1 MAPRFTSVITKHVVR
16 PLLPAPCPVTLPIPT
31 ARLLLLPIFLIVH
44 LHLLPVAT
52 LHLLHVA
59 TLHLLPVATPHLLP
73 VATLHLLPVA
83 PIHLPLHLAMS
94 RPAVERFADA
104 NGRLRLRPRLRLF
117 TCDSHKD
124 PKALIRKHPSRQVV
138 VPRSLSPLDPAGAGA
153 EIYGLQ
159 VRLDE
164 LCTQYLR
171 PSVVLSYQDKD
182 ELSKVYNKMT
192 AKFPWL
198 AHYDNYWPVSV
209 CLQGKLHNSAARA
222 TEKSTR
228 KVLNIIAGTAP
239 SFLRELRC
247 RHYSTSHN
255 TPRFAFTPTH
265 IEYCKPDASRYPL
278 VESIFSDAAHQ
289 PWIHDFNVRLQHGQK
304 ISRFRIF
311 MKRGKALNANAC
323 ANTIA
328 GDVVIMRVAAH
339 DTTSVVNMRST
350 DSRIADYVF
359 HAALQRMTKFQSVH
373 RTRLPKELTVYRAHA
388 FPGSP

>member
-1 MAPRFTSVITKHVVR
+1 
-16 PLLPAPCPVTLPIPT
+16 
-31 ARLLLLPIFLIVH
+31 
-44 LHLLPVAT
+44 
-52 LHLLHVA
+52 
-59 TLHLLPVATPHLLP
+59 
-73 VATLHLLPVA
+73 
-83 PIHLPLHLAMS
+83 MS
-94 RPAVERFADA
+94 RQQSREFADA

-138 VPRSLSPLDPAGAGA
+138 VPGSLSPLDPAGAGA

-159 VRLDE
+159 GKNFSHSIDLA
-164 LCTQYLR
+164 LM
-171 PSVVLSYQDKD
+171 VLSSPALTSFARNTCVRRGAIYQDKD

-198 AHYDNYWPVSV
+198 AHYDNYWPVSGRPLFELDPQPKWAEGAEEEIQRKTMACRDGRSGSRFAGRGSRV
-209 CLQGKLHNSAARA
+209 AHTRSGFTGTRNKGREPLKSPIPQAKVSNFIPATSPAILHN
-222 TEKSTR
+222 TMVNNR
-228 KVLNIIAGTAP
+228 KPVTIRK

-289 PWIHDFNVRLQHGQK
+289 PWIHDFN
-304 ISRFRIF
+304 
-311 MKRGKALNANAC
+311 ALNANAC